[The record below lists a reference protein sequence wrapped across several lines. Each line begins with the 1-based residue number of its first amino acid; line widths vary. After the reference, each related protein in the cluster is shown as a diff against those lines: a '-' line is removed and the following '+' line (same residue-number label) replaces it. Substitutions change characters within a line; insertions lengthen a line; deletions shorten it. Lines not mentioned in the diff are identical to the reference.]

1 MYKTT
6 IKGTGAYVPNN
17 KVPNTDMEKLV
28 ETSDDWIK
36 SRTGIET
43 RHITTDEN
51 TSDLAYE
58 AAVRALESAELKADA
73 IDMIIVATVSG
84 DYVFPGVSQL
94 LQKRLG
100 CRTIPAFDVNAACTG
115 FIYALDLAD
124 AMITAG
130 KYKNILIVGAEALT
144 KLTDFTDRNTC
155 VLFGDGAG
163 AFVLSR
169 ANKGGIKS
177 VITHSDGDTEGRLK
191 LDGYP
196 IKKDYVTPNRAL
208 PFIRMDGTEIFKFA
222 TSVFPSVIHELLKD
236 SVMPLSD
243 LDLIVAHQAN
253 KRIIDKAAKSLGYP
267 AEKMYMNI
275 ADYGNTSAASIPLAV
290 DEAIRNDTLKRG
302 DTFAIAAFGG
312 GLTWGGAIIEY

>member
-1 MYKTT
+1 MHKTT

-17 KVPNTDMEKLV
+17 KVPNTAMEKLV

-58 AAVRALESAELKADA
+58 AAVRALESAKIAADE

-100 CRTIPAFDVNAACTG
+100 CRAVPAFDVNAACTG
-115 FIYALDLAD
+115 FIYAMDLAD
-124 AMITAG
+124 AMIRAG
-130 KYKNILIVGAEALT
+130 KHANILIVGAEALT

-169 ANKGGIKS
+169 AEDGGIKS
-177 VITHSDGDTEGRLK
+177 VITHSEGDTEGRLK
-191 LDGYP
+191 LEGYP
-196 IKKDYVTPNRAL
+196 IKRNYLTPNRAL
-208 PFIRMDGTEIFKFA
+208 PFIEMDGTEIFKFA
-222 TSVFPSVIHELLKD
+222 TSVFPSVIHELLEA
-236 SVMPLSD
+236 SVMPLAD

-253 KRIIDKAAKSLGYP
+253 KRIIDKAAKTLGYP
-267 AEKMYMNI
+267 VEKMFMNI
-275 ADYGNTSAASIPLAV
+275 SEFGNTSAASIPLAV
-290 DEAIRNDTLKRG
+290 DEAIRTQALKRG